1 MRHTKAVL
9 LLAAAVAAVACGKK
23 DNDDST
29 DTTAVSSTSSVSD
42 TAIGAPIPGHA
53 ALSDAN
59 ILAQEKGGDSAEV
72 AVATLAKSTTKDAG
86 VRAYAQRL
94 ITDHGKGGK
103 EVEAVIKKTSIN
115 PEPASDDTTA
125 TATSHTIDHLKS
137 LTGADFDT
145 AFVNHEIQD
154 HQTDIAD
161 AHNAADAAVNADVKA
176 LVQKSIPELQ
186 THLDLAQKLADK
198 LSKAKK

>member
-9 LLAAAVAAVACGKK
+9 FLAATVAAVGCGKK
-23 DNDDST
+23 DKDDSL
-29 DTTAVSSTSSVSD
+29 DTSAASSTSSVGD
-42 TAIGAPIPGHA
+42 TAGGAPIPGHA
-53 ALSDAN
+53 ALTDAN
-59 ILAQEKGGDSAEV
+59 ILAHEKVGDSAEV
-72 AVATLAKSTTKDAG
+72 VVATLAKSTTKDAG

-103 EVEAVIKKTSIN
+103 EVDAVIKKTSIN
-115 PEPASDDTTA
+115 PEPASYDTTA
-125 TATSHTIDHLKS
+125 AATAHTLDHLKS

-145 AFVNHEIQD
+145 AFVTHEIQD

-161 AHNAADAAVNADVKA
+161 AQNAVDAAVNAEVKG
-176 LVQKSIPELQ
+176 LVQKAIPELK
-186 THLDLAQKLADK
+186 THLDLAQRLADK

>member
-29 DTTAVSSTSSVSD
+29 DTTAVSSTPSVSD

-72 AVATLAKSTTKDAG
+72 VVATLAKSTTKDAG

-115 PEPASDDTTA
+115 PEPAFDDTTA
-125 TATSHTIDHLKS
+125 TATAHTLDHLKS
-137 LTGADFDT
+137 LTDADFDT
-145 AFVNHEIQD
+145 AFVNREIQD
-154 HQTDIAD
+154 HQTDISD
-161 AHNAADAAVNADVKA
+161 ARKAAEAAVNADVKA

>member
-72 AVATLAKSTTKDAG
+72 VVATLAKSTTKDAG

-154 HQTDIAD
+154 HQTDISD
-161 AHNAADAAVNADVKA
+161 ARKAADAAVNADVKA